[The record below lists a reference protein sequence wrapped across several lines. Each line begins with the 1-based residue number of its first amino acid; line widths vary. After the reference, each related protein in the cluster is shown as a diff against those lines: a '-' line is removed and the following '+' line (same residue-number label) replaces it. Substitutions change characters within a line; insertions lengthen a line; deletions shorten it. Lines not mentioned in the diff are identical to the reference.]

1 MKSYESDIYRW
12 MYTGTPLAY
21 YLDSWIVLDY
31 LYPNLFSEN
40 DEPFNSSVIQ
50 NRIMTNEY
58 RYRHLLRNII
68 DKLFIRH
75 THQSVE
81 KMKVD
86 IPKPVI
92 NTEFLNFSEVE
103 RNFYDSLQ
111 DRGKK
116 LQLAYLSSK
125 YSTSHV
131 YSWGKATYTR
141 RN

>member
-1 MKSYESDIYRW
+1 MR
-12 MYTGTPLAY
+12 
-21 YLDSWIVLDY
+21 
-31 LYPNLFSEN
+31 
-40 DEPFNSSVIQ
+40 
-50 NRIMTNEY
+50 
-58 RYRHLLRNII
+58 
-68 DKLFIRH
+68 
-75 THQSVE
+75 
-81 KMKVD
+81 VD

-116 LQLAYLSSK
+116 LQLYTHLQNIQH
-125 YSTSHV
+125 HV